1 MCAGVPMPYDAPAY
15 YPLRLP
21 DRHTPSF
28 ATTCQM
34 RYENERLEGLTFNL
48 DDDEIVGC
56 HLVDCRIFFGGKQL
70 PIFAN
75 NCSEN
80 CNFRFSESALVT
92 IELLRRMLHIPQL
105 HDLVLVELGLLPN
118 EAPTLH

>member
-1 MCAGVPMPYDAPAY
+1 
-15 YPLRLP
+15 
-21 DRHTPSF
+21 
-28 ATTCQM
+28 M

-56 HLVDCRIFFGGKQL
+56 HLVDCQILFGGKQL
-70 PIFAN
+70 PIFWD

-80 CNFRFSESALVT
+80 CNFHFSESALVT
-92 IELLRRMLHIPQL
+92 IELLRRMLRIPQL

-118 EAPTLH
+118 EAPTFH

>member
-1 MCAGVPMPYDAPAY
+1 
-15 YPLRLP
+15 
-21 DRHTPSF
+21 
-28 ATTCQM
+28 M

-48 DDDEIVGC
+48 DDDEIVSC

-70 PIFAN
+70 PIFLD

-80 CNFRFSESALVT
+80 CDFHFSESALVT

-105 HDLVLVELGLLPN
+105 HELVLVELGLLPK